1 MGAENNNAYLDFKV
15 SVVMPVYNA
24 EKYLEEAVFS
34 AVYLEEVGELI
45 LIEDGSK
52 DNSLAICKNLANTYD
67 KITFLVH
74 ENNANKGASVSR
86 NVGIQN
92 AKFSYVSFL
101 DADDIYAKN
110 RFSTDAAIF
119 LENTEIDG
127 VYSAVGYLNEP
138 DGKIFTLTK
147 SIQPNQL
154 FHYLLRGTYGHF
166 HTNGITVKTSVFN
179 DIGYFNPKLRLHQD
193 TEMWLKLAF
202 KKVLVGG
209 ELIKTVASIRRHEGN
224 RIWKGQNNDT
234 KLLVYQ
240 SFLDWVILKNISNFD
255 LLILVKKIAGFESKL
270 SKSSFFVV
278 FFKKIISAWVVK
290 YFKKKIKCFKIH
302 LN

>member
-1 MGAENNNAYLDFKV
+1 MGTENNNVYLDFKV

-67 KITFLVH
+67 KITLLVH
-74 ENNANKGASVSR
+74 ENNTNKGASVSR
-86 NVGIQN
+86 NLGIQN

-224 RIWKGQNNDT
+224 RIWKGQNNGT
-234 KLLVYQ
+234 KVLVYQ
-240 SFLDWVILKNISNFD
+240 SFLDWVIQKKISNFD
-255 LLILVKKIAGFESKL
+255 LLILIKKIAGFESKL
-270 SKSSFFVV
+270 SKSPFLVV
-278 FFKKIISAWVVK
+278 FFKKVIQALTVK
-290 YFKKKIKCFKIH
+290 YFG
-302 LN
+302 LR

>member
-147 SIQPNQL
+147 SIQPYQL

-240 SFLDWVILKNISNFD
+240 SFLDWVIQKKISNFD
-255 LLILVKKIAGFESKL
+255 LLILIKKIAGFESKL
-270 SKSSFFVV
+270 SKSPFLVV
-278 FFKKIISAWVVK
+278 FFKKVIQALTVK
-290 YFKKKIKCFKIH
+290 YFG
-302 LN
+302 LR

>member
-1 MGAENNNAYLDFKV
+1 MYKANNSDANEFKV

-24 EKYLEEAVFS
+24 EKYVEEAVLS
-34 AVYLEEVGELI
+34 AVHLDEVGEII

-52 DNSLAICKNLANTYD
+52 DNSFAICKNLANTYN
-67 KITFLVH
+67 KITLLVH
-74 ENNANKGASVSR
+74 ENNENKGASGSR
-86 NVGIQN
+86 NIGIQK
-92 AKFSYVSFL
+92 AKFSYISFL
-101 DADDIYAKN
+101 DADDVYAEN
-110 RFSTDAAIF
+110 RFIADAINF
-119 LENTEIDG
+119 LENPEIDG
-127 VYSAVGYLNEP
+127 TYSAVGYLNEP

-193 TEMWLKLAF
+193 TEMWLRMAF
-202 KKVLVGG
+202 KKTLIGG

-240 SFLDWVILKNISNFD
+240 SFLDWVIKKNISNFD
-255 LLILVKKIAGFESKL
+255 LLILVKKTTKFQSINQGKPIFLLFLINLFRALKSKYL
-270 SKSSFFVV
+270 
-278 FFKKIISAWVVK
+278 
-290 YFKKKIKCFKIH
+290 
-302 LN
+302 

>member
-1 MGAENNNAYLDFKV
+1 MGTENNNVYLDFKV

-24 EKYLEEAVFS
+24 EKYVEEAVFS

-67 KITFLVH
+67 KITLLVH

-86 NVGIQN
+86 NLGIQN
-92 AKFSYVSFL
+92 AKFSHVSFL

-110 RFSTDAAIF
+110 RFNTDAKFF
-119 LENTEIDG
+119 LSKPEIDG

-147 SIQPNQL
+147 SINPSQL

-240 SFLDWVILKNISNFD
+240 SFLDWVIQKKISNFD
-255 LLILVKKIAGFESKL
+255 LLILIKKIAGFESKL
-270 SKSSFFVV
+270 SKSPFLVV
-278 FFKKIISAWVVK
+278 FFKKVIQALTVK
-290 YFKKKIKCFKIH
+290 YFG
-302 LN
+302 LR